1 MFFYYYFHHGKK
13 VISTIIENEK
23 PQNVVKQTYKQ
34 ENGDEKTSELMIV
47 KRKVKDYL
55 GFQGLRTS

>member
-1 MFFYYYFHHGKK
+1 MQLNKH
-13 VISTIIENEK
+13 
-23 PQNVVKQTYKQ
+23 KQ
-34 ENGDEKTSELMIV
+34 EDGDEKTSELMIV